1 LILSFVISKRYLC
14 IIRLFLVAEACIDF
28 FVISSERSCKGNLE
42 LPQIFIIFAAEEKI
56 SNNIFITSV
65 RCNIL
70 AFSETPQSRKCEQY
84 IYANIYKLNRKK
96 LCHNYGYKVTKC
108 YQIVAI
114 NIICDGE

>member
-1 LILSFVISKRYLC
+1 MTKVVIIPTICIRFLQYWILSFVISKRYLC

-70 AFSETPQSRKCEQY
+70 AFSETPKVASVS
-84 IYANIYKLNRKK
+84 NIY
-96 LCHNYGYKVTKC
+96 T
-108 YQIVAI
+108 QIFINSIEKSYAI
-114 NIICDGE
+114 IMDIK